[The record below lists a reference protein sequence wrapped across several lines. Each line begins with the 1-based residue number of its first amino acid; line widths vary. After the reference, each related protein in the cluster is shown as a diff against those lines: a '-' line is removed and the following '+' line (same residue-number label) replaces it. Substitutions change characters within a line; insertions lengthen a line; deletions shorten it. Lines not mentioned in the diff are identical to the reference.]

1 MAEEGGSGPV
11 LDTLTVLFT
20 DLVGSTELR
29 ARLGEDAAEV
39 VRRSHDSLIAGAV
52 EANGGRMIKGL
63 GDGFL
68 ATFGSA
74 AGAVASAVAIQQG
87 IDVQPTPEPDVTLA
101 VRIGLSVGDVSVED
115 GDVFG
120 TPVIEAAR
128 LCALADGG
136 QILAS
141 AVVET
146 LARRRDGHHYED
158 RGALD
163 LKGLPD
169 PVPAVEVVWERP
181 DRSPRGLPF
190 PPPLV
195 VREGTFPFSGRAD
208 LVDGLLATWKR
219 CRSEERGACVLISGE
234 PGMGKTR
241 LASELSRR
249 AHDDGATVLFGR
261 CDEELGVPFQPFVE
275 ALAHQVSGDVGGDL
289 ALLGPSPG
297 ELARLVPAVIS
308 AFPTVE
314 AAERSGDA
322 EVDQYRLFEA
332 VAGWLSAAA
341 RPSGLVLVL
350 DDVHWAARPTLLLL
364 RHVLRA
370 MGTAPLLVVATYRD
384 TDLDRTHPL
393 ANLLADLRRE
403 PDVERLALAGL
414 DQGGIEE
421 LMASA
426 AQHELDDAGR
436 SLAAAVHAETEGNPF
451 FVGELLRHLIE
462 SGDLVHDGERWVG
475 ATAVDEMAI
484 PDGIR
489 EVVGRRLSR
498 LSTEANDVL
507 AWAAVI
513 GRELRLEVLARVA
526 GGEARC
532 LDALDEAV
540 DARLVDEAGA
550 AQWRFAHALVRT
562 TLLTELRT
570 TRRLRM
576 HLTVGEA
583 YEALRPDDTQGLA
596 LHFAEA
602 APLDVGEKAVTY
614 LLRAGADALGTL
626 AFDEAADLHRRAL
639 DVIEDLGLELPEP
652 AADAAYGVAVAA
664 RWTGGDYDPAIERAC
679 TLAAAI
685 GDGQRMARVLLD
697 TSRGFVSRVFE
708 VDAAAVARYEACLE
722 LLPLE
727 DSQER
732 ALVMSALGLEHYY
745 GDLERMQQLSDD
757 AVAMARRLADPR
769 LLCRTLLD
777 AGGVCDLPARLH
789 RKADV
794 AAELGPLV
802 DASGTALDKA
812 SYGALVHTLGAV
824 TGDRSLSLDAI
835 SRMVGVAPQLRKS
848 LEWLLIANRGGFE
861 LRFGDLRAAEQLAEE
876 LLALATETGE
886 PDALLWYTNI
896 RGFMLRQAG
905 RTDEADALFGPIVA
919 GDYTAV
925 SAIAEAVHLMILCE
939 GDRHT
944 EVRPRAPGLF
954 AWGQTLAEDGSLLP
968 NLGALAVMAAEL
980 ADEPAAAWLYERLAP
995 FDGWW
1000 STWGGQ
1006 APVAPIVTLL
1016 GRLSLTLGELA
1027 RAEDQLNRAVAH
1039 CREQQSPYF
1048 LAEALLHQ
1056 GNARQERGAD
1066 AATVAASLEEAL
1078 FVARQGGFGAIERR
1092 ADAALASLR

>member
-1 MAEEGGSGPV
+1 MAEQGGSGPV

-39 VRRSHDSLIAGAV
+39 VRRAHDSLIAGAV
-52 EANGGRMIKGL
+52 DANGGRMVKGL

-74 AGAVASAVAIQQG
+74 ASAVGAAVAIQQG
-87 IDVQPTPEPDVTLA
+87 IDAQPLPEPDVALA
-101 VRIGLSVGDVSVED
+101 VRIGLSLGDVSVED

-136 QILAS
+136 QILAN
-141 AVVET
+141 AVIET
-146 LARRRDGHHYED
+146 LARRREGHRYED
-158 RGALD
+158 KGALE

-169 PVPAVEVVWERP
+169 PLPTVEVVWERP
-181 DRSPRGLPF
+181 EPATRGMPF
-190 PPPLV
+190 PPPLA

-219 CRSEERGACVLISGE
+219 CRTEERGACVLISGE

-241 LASELSRR
+241 LASELARR

-275 ALAHQVSGDVGGDL
+275 ALSHQVMGDAGADL
-289 ALLGPSPG
+289 AWLGPSPG
-297 ELARLVPAVIS
+297 ELARLVPTVRI
-308 AFPTVE
+308 AFPMVE
-314 AAERSGDA
+314 VAERSGDA

-332 VAGWLSAAA
+332 VGGWLRAAA

-370 MGTAPLLVVATYRD
+370 MDAAPLLVVATYRD

-403 PDVERLALAGL
+403 PDVQRLALTGL
-414 DQGGIEE
+414 DQSGIEE
-421 LMASA
+421 LMTSA
-426 AQHELDDAGR
+426 AQQELDDAAR
-436 SLAAAVHAETEGNPF
+436 SLAAAIHDETEGNPF

-475 ATAVDEMAI
+475 ATAVEEMAI

-498 LSTEANDVL
+498 LSPDANDVL

-550 AQWRFAHALVRT
+550 AQWRFAHALVRS

-583 YEALRPDDTQGLA
+583 YEALRPDDTQALA
-596 LHFAEA
+596 LHFTEA

-626 AFDEAADLHRRAL
+626 AFDEAADLHARAL
-639 DVIEDLGLELPEP
+639 DVIEDLGLDLPEP
-652 AADAAYGVAVAA
+652 AADAAYGLAVAT
-664 RWTGGDYDPAIERAC
+664 RWTGGDYDSAIDRAC
-679 TLAAAI
+679 TLAATI
-685 GDGQRMARVLLD
+685 GDGRRMARVLLD

-722 LLPLE
+722 LLPTG
-727 DSQER
+727 DSQDR
-732 ALVMSALGLEHYY
+732 ALVTSALALELFY
-745 GDLERMQQLSDD
+745 GDLQRMQQLSDD
-757 AVAMARRLADPR
+757 AVAMARRLGDPG
-769 LLCRTLLD
+769 LLCQTLLD
-777 AGGVCDLPARLH
+777 AGGVCDLPERLP
-789 RKADV
+789 RKAEV
-794 AAELGPLV
+794 VAELGPLV
-802 DASGTALDKA
+802 EASGTALDKA
-812 SYGALVHTLGAV
+812 NYHVLVGTLGALS
-824 TGDRSLSLDAI
+824 GDRALNLEGIERMADA
-835 SRMVGVAPQLRKS
+835 APQLRRA
-848 LEWLLIANRGGFE
+848 LGWILIASRGGFE
-861 LRFGDLRAAEQLAEE
+861 LRFGDLRAAEQLAED

-886 PDALLWYTNI
+886 PDALLWYTNV

-905 RTDEADALFGPIVA
+905 RTDEAEGLFKPIVEGGHA
-919 GDYTAV
+919 AV
-925 SAIAEAVHLMILCE
+925 SPIGESVLLMILCE
-939 GDRHT
+939 GDRHP
-944 EVRPRAPGLF
+944 EVRLRAPAIF
-954 AWGQTLAEDGSLLP
+954 AWGQTRARDSALLP
-968 NLGALAVMAAEL
+968 TLGALAVVAAEL
-980 ADEPAAAWLYERLAP
+980 ADEVAAAWLYTSLAP
-995 FDGWW
+995 FEGWW

-1006 APVAPIVTLL
+1006 ASVAPIITLL
-1016 GRLSLTLGELA
+1016 GRLSLTLGEVA
-1027 RAEDQLNRAVAH
+1027 RAEEQLDRAVEH
-1039 CREQQSPYF
+1039 CREQQSPFF
-1048 LAEALLHQ
+1048 LADALLQQ
-1056 GNARQERGAD
+1056 GRVRQERRAD
-1066 AATVAASLEEAL
+1066 VASVTASLEEAL
-1078 FVARQGGFGAIERR
+1078 TLAREGGFGVIERR
-1092 ADAALASLR
+1092 ARAALAAIG